1 MRKLTKTAAIVA
13 SMAVMA
19 MGATIMTSAATE
31 GWVQSGSNWYYYSKG
46 DRVSNQWVLAGND
59 WYFLDDEGRMVKNTF
74 VRIDKFNGESE
85 VLDSRDIHDELGKDD
100 IDDDSEFYFLGNDG
114 KMVKGW
120 KEMSASSIYAS
131 PNSGSSTKV
140 WYYFADSGRMYV
152 NEWVESN
159 GKWYALS
166 PNGQMYAEA
175 AVNNDLIDW
184 NSDDFFYMNSD
195 GAMVTG
201 WYKTKEKTAG
211 SDAKVSDDAYLF
223 FNGKDGKKDKWVYGD
238 PDTGI
243 LADEEWKKID
253 NKWYYFGTDARTS
266 KDGVNDDYLNVY
278 IAKFDLDDLSE
289 ENHTVVSS
297 AATYLTERE
306 LTNTE
311 KYEADPG
318 INGEQDADAMAK
330 FAMLSE
336 KIIAWANHK
345 SNNNDEEINYFYLNK
360 DGDALTTWKEIDDD
374 IYICGNDKGELYR
387 DEIGRVGGKYYYFN
401 ADGICN
407 YKYLNNTADYA
418 VVIAGKDGYE
428 ANKTLGDSKYELV
441 NLKFYETT
449 RERDSLDY
457 GEDLEYKKLADIKD
471 DLDDLGVESVNFGSR
486 KVKVRSLTES
496 EALLAWA
503 MVEELCKKEGISTDK
518 DKIEKNAL
526 ITRFGK
532 EEKKVGEDEDY
543 KLSIYKLRTSSSIEK
558 KSVTFNLK

>member
-85 VLDSRDIHDELGKDD
+85 VLDSKDIHDELGNDD

-120 KEMSASSIYAS
+120 KEMAASSIYAS

-166 PNGQMYAEA
+166 PNGQMYSEA
-175 AVNNDLIDW
+175 AINNDLIDW
-184 NSDDFFYMNSD
+184 NDEDYFYMDKN

-201 WYKTKEKTAG
+201 WYKTTKNWAG
-211 SDAKVSDDAYLF
+211 SDAKVANNADDAFATEMF
-223 FNGKDGKKDKWVYGD
+223 FYDKKDEWVYGD
-238 PDTGI
+238 PNTGV

-253 NKWYYFGTDARTS
+253 NKWYYFGKDARTS
-266 KDGVNDDYLNVY
+266 KNGVGDDYLNVY
-278 IAKFDLDDLSE
+278 VAEFGLDDLADQIGVPTIVSGDAAYLSKE
-289 ENHTVVSS
+289 KLDTKYTTEN
-297 AATYLTERE
+297 
-306 LTNTE
+306 
-311 KYEADPG
+311 
-318 INGEQDADAMAK
+318 INGDPDADAVDK
-330 FAMLSE
+330 FAMLSD
-336 KIIAWANHK
+336 KVIAWANHK
-345 SNNNDEEINYFYLNK
+345 STSKDKEDEEINYFYLNK
-360 DGDALTTWKEIDDD
+360 DGSALTTWKEIDDD
-374 IYICGNDKGELYR
+374 IYICGNDKGELYH
-387 DEIGRVGGKYYYFN
+387 DEVAKVVGKYYYFN

-407 YKYLNNTADYA
+407 YKYLNNVADYA
-418 VVIAGKDGYE
+418 VVVDNSGKGYE
-428 ANKTLGDSKYELV
+428 ADKTLGDNRKV
-441 NLKFYETT
+441 KFYETN
-449 RERDSLDY
+449 RNRGYDGVEPR
-457 GEDLEYKKLADIKD
+457 KLAEIKD
-471 DLDDLGVESVNFGSR
+471 DLDNLGVESVNFGSR

-503 MVEELCKKEGISTDK
+503 MAEELCDTNVD
-518 DKIEKNAL
+518 NAL
-526 ITRFGK
+526 VNKYGQGL
-532 EEKKVGEDEDY
+532 KKQGDTGI

-558 KSVTFNLK
+558 KSVTFDLK

>member
-31 GWVQSGSNWYYYSKG
+31 GWVQSGSNWYYYNKG

-166 PNGQMYAEA
+166 PNGQMYSEA
-175 AVNNDLIDW
+175 AINNDLIDW
-184 NSDDFFYMNSD
+184 NDEDYFYMDKN

-201 WYKTKEKTAG
+201 WYKTTKNWAG
-211 SDAKVSDDAYLF
+211 SDAKVANNADDAFATEMF
-223 FNGKDGKKDKWVYGD
+223 FYDKKDEWVYGD
-238 PDTGI
+238 PNTGV

-253 NKWYYFGTDARTS
+253 NKWYYFGKDARTS
-266 KDGVNDDYLNVY
+266 KDGVGDDYLNVY
-278 IAKFDLDDLSE
+278 VAEFGLGDLADRIGVPTIVSGEAAYLSKE
-289 ENHTVVSS
+289 K
-297 AATYLTERE
+297 LDTEY
-306 LTNTE
+306 TT
-311 KYEADPG
+311 KD
-318 INGEQDADAMAK
+318 INGSPDADAVDK
-330 FAMLSE
+330 FAMLSD
-336 KIIAWANHK
+336 KVIAWANHK
-345 SNNNDEEINYFYLNK
+345 SKDENEEINYFYLNK
-360 DGDALTTWKEIDDD
+360 DGSALTTWKEIDDD
-374 IYICGNDKGELYR
+374 IYICGNDKGELYH
-387 DEIGRVGGKYYYFN
+387 DEVAKVAGKYYYFN

-407 YKYLNNTADYA
+407 YKYLNNIADYA
-418 VVIAGKDGYE
+418 VVVGTDGYE
-428 ANKTLGDSKYELV
+428 ADKTLGDRAI
-441 NLKFYETT
+441 KFYETN
-449 RERDSLDY
+449 RNR
-457 GEDLEYKKLADIKD
+457 GEQGVIYRKLADIKD
-471 DLDDLGVESVNFGSR
+471 DLEDLQVESVNFGSR

-503 MVEELCKKEGISTDK
+503 MAEVIC
-518 DKIEKNAL
+518 
-526 ITRFGK
+526 
-532 EEKKVGEDEDY
+532 EDERVDIEDY
-543 KLSIYKLRTSSSIEK
+543 VKNEIALPNQGNKDIKCSIYKLRTSSSIEK

>member
-31 GWVQSGSNWYYYSKG
+31 GWVQSGSNWYYYNKG

-85 VLDSRDIHDELGKDD
+85 VLDSKDIHDELGNDD

-120 KEMSASSIYAS
+120 KEMAASSIYAS

-166 PNGQMYAEA
+166 PNGQMYSEA
-175 AVNNDLIDW
+175 AINNDLVDW
-184 NSDDFFYMNSD
+184 NDDDYFYMDKD

-201 WYKTKEKTAG
+201 WYKTTKNWAG
-211 SDAKVSDDAYLF
+211 SDAKVANNDNQTFAREIF
-223 FNGKDGKKDKWVYGD
+223 FYDKKDEWVYGD
-238 PDTGI
+238 PNTGV

-253 NKWYYFGTDARTS
+253 NKWYYFGKDARTS
-266 KDGVNDDYLNVY
+266 KNGVDDDYLNVY
-278 IAKFDLDDLSE
+278 IGTFNLDDLSE
-289 ENHTVVSS
+289 QTGTVSS
-297 AATYLTERE
+297 GSAMYLSKTKLEDKYTE
-306 LTNTE
+306 NDI
-311 KYEADPG
+311 KDKSDMNAID
-318 INGEQDADAMAK
+318 K
-330 FAMLSE
+330 FAMLSD
-336 KIIAWANHK
+336 KVIAWANHK
-345 SNNNDEEINYFYLNK
+345 SKSDDKNDEEINYFYLNK
-360 DGDALTTWKEIDDD
+360 DGSALTTWKEIDDD

-387 DEIGRVGGKYYYFN
+387 DEIGKVGGKYYYFN

-418 VVIAGKDGYE
+418 VVITDKDGYE
-428 ANKTLGDSKYELV
+428 ENKTLGESKYGNV
-441 NLKFYETT
+441 TLKFYETT

-457 GEDLEYKKLADIKD
+457 EGDDLEYKKLAEIKD
-471 DLDDLGVESVNFGSR
+471 DLEELGIVSVNFGSR

-503 MVEELCKKEGISTDK
+503 MAEKLVENSDLMNGGKFNREKLESYQNNK
-518 DKIEKNAL
+518 DNN
-526 ITRFGK
+526 
-532 EEKKVGEDEDY
+532 V
-543 KLSIYKLRTSSSIEK
+543 KLSIYKLRTSSAIEK
-558 KSVTFNLK
+558 KSVTFTVE

>member
-166 PNGQMYAEA
+166 ANGQMYAEA
-175 AVNNDLIDW
+175 AVNNDLVDW
-184 NSDDFFYMNSD
+184 NDDDFFYVNSD

-201 WYKTKEKTAG
+201 WYKTKDKTAG
-211 SDAKVSDDAYLF
+211 SDAKVNDPKHLF
-223 FNGKDGKKDKWVYGD
+223 FNGVDGKKDKWVYGD
-238 PDTGI
+238 PNTGV

-253 NKWYYFGTDARTS
+253 GKWYYFGTDARTS
-266 KDGVNDDYLNVY
+266 SDGVKDDNLNVY
-278 IAKFDLDDLSE
+278 VGDFDLNELADQITNVTSGQAAYLSE
-289 ENHTVVSS
+289 NNFSS
-297 AATYLTERE
+297 EYI
-306 LTNTE
+306 
-311 KYEADPG
+311 ADPEIDG
-318 INGEQDADAMAK
+318 KVDADAMAK

-336 KIIAWANHK
+336 KIIAWQNHK
-345 SNNNDEEINYFYLNK
+345 DEINYFYLNK

-387 DEIGRVGGKYYYFN
+387 DEVAKVSGKYYYFN

-407 YKYLNNTADYA
+407 YKYLNNIAEYA
-418 VVIAGKDGYE
+418 VVITDIDEKKGYE
-428 ANKTLGDSKYELV
+428 ADKTLGKF
-441 NLKFYETT
+441 NLKTDIKFYETR
-449 RERDSLDY
+449 RESDENSAY
-457 GEDLEYKKLADIKD
+457 NLEYRKLSEIKD
-471 DLDDLGVESVNFGSR
+471 DLESLQVEYVNFGTR
-486 KVKVRSLTES
+486 RVKVKSLTES
-496 EALLAWA
+496 EALLAWSIA
-503 MVEELCKKEGISTDK
+503 EVIC
-518 DKIEKNAL
+518 
-526 ITRFGK
+526 
-532 EEKKVGEDEDY
+532 EDEKVDI
-543 KLSIYKLRTSSSIEK
+543 KESIKNKTELPGTGTKDMKCSIYKLRTSSSIEN
-558 KSVTFNLK
+558 KSVTFDLKK

>member
-1 MRKLTKTAAIVA
+1 MRKLTKTAAVVA

-19 MGATIMTSAATE
+19 MGATVMTSAATE
-31 GWVQSGSNWYYYSKG
+31 GWVQSGSNWYYYVKG
-46 DRVSNQWVLAGND
+46 DRVSNQWVLAGED
-59 WYFLDDEGRMVKNTF
+59 WYFLDDEGRMVRNSF
-74 VRIDKFNGESE
+74 VRTDKFSDDSE
-85 VLDSRDIHDELGKDD
+85 VLSGKDIHDELGKDD
-100 IDDDSEFYFLGNDG
+100 IDDDCDFYYLGNDG

-120 KEMSASSIYAS
+120 REMSASSIYAS

-140 WYYFADSGRMYV
+140 WYYFGATGRMYV

-184 NSDDFFYMNSD
+184 NDDEFFYMNSD

-201 WYKTKEKTAG
+201 WYKTTDKTAG
-211 SDAKVSDDAYLF
+211 SDAKVNNDEHLF
-223 FNGKDGKKDKWVYGD
+223 FEGKDGKKDKWVYGD
-238 PDTGI
+238 PDTGV
-243 LADEEWKKID
+243 LADEEWKKIN
-253 NKWYYFGTDARTS
+253 NKWYYFGKDARTS
-266 KDGVNDDYLNVY
+266 RDGVDDDYLNVY
-278 IAKFDLDDLSE
+278 IAKFDLDDLAE

-306 LTNTE
+306 LSNTA
-311 KYEADPG
+311 KYEADPE
-318 INGEQDADAMAK
+318 INGEIDKPAINK

-345 SNNNDEEINYFYLNK
+345 STSKDDEEINYFYLNK

-374 IYICGNDKGELYR
+374 IFICGNDKGELYR
-387 DEIGRVGGKYYYFN
+387 DEIGKVGGKYYYFN

-407 YKYLNNTADYA
+407 YKYLNNVADYA

-428 ANKTLGDSKYELV
+428 ANKTLGESKYALV
-441 NLKFYETT
+441 DLKFYETT
-449 RERDSLDY
+449 RERDAQDY
-457 GEDLEYKKLADIKD
+457 DGLEYKKLADIKD
-471 DLDDLGVESVNFGSR
+471 SLDDLGVESVNFGTR

-503 MVEELCKKEGISTDK
+503 MAEELCDVNQ
-518 DKIEKNAL
+518 DNAL
-526 ITRFGK
+526 INKYGAGTR
-532 EEKKVGEDEDY
+532 KVGEDENL

-558 KSVTFNLK
+558 KSVTFDLQ